1 MADSPDAAFFEEKKT
16 LHINLFVEEELK
28 GRYGEM
34 VDFVKVRSNA
44 VCRPE
49 LMFALN

>member
-34 VDFVKVRSNA
+34 VDFVKVRSNSV
-44 VCRPE
+44 VCPDDC
-49 LMFALN
+49 FALN